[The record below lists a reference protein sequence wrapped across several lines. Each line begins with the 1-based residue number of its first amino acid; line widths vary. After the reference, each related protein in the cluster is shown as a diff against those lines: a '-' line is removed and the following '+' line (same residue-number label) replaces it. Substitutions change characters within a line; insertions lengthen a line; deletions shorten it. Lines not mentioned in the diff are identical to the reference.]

1 MERYTYIKIENFHSE
16 KNKDIYTYILN
27 ALNNG
32 APNFPI
38 RSKSVV
44 VFISGSLS
52 FSNQRLVRM

>member
-16 KNKDIYTYILN
+16 KKKKNIYIYIFN

-44 VFISGSLS
+44 VFISGSLLS
-52 FSNQRLVRM
+52 